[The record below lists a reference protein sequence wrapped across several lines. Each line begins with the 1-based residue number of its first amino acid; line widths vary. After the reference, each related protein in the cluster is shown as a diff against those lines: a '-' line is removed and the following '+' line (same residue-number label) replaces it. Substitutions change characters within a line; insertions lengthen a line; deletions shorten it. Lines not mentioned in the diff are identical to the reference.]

1 MARPNVVTV
10 ARATIAYTDTTS
22 VSLGFLPPNATVI
35 GARVLVTTAFNGSTT
50 DVIDIGVNG
59 TANNIA
65 DDVDV
70 SSTGSASVTLGAAAG
85 ATQSTTDPTEITAIY
100 VDGASDSSAGS
111 AEVIVEYTFKE

>member
-1 MARPNVVTV
+1 MSRPNVVTV
-10 ARATIAYTDTTS
+10 ARETVTFADTTS
-22 VSLGFLPPNATVI
+22 VSLGFLPANATVI
-35 GARVLVTTAFNGSTT
+35 GARVLVTTAFDSSGT
-50 DVIDIGVNG
+50 DLIDIGVNG

-85 ATQSTTDPTEITAIY
+85 AVQSSSDPTEITAIFAQS
-100 VDGASDSSAGS
+100 VADATAGS